1 MKRAKRLIAL
11 IVCMLLVLTAC
22 GTGKGDNSSNS
33 GSAGGSSSNASS
45 NTSSGASSDSSSGGG
60 SAPSADPVTIRTVI
74 KDVSASNPM
83 YTQYF
88 DALEAA
94 LLEHEGLN
102 VNFEIVELAQGNYA
116 ENLNLLLLGGDIP
129 DLIYFQG
136 GDQPI
141 AAQGLLE
148 DLRPYIEN
156 SKYLK
161 NIMMEHNVK
170 RIENYP
176 YLLWIK
182 PVTPKVPVVRADWF
196 GELSTGKA
204 LLDNP
209 TVDNYYAFFK
219 ELVDSGKA
227 KKYAI
232 TVAGDLAEINFI
244 FNEAFGI
251 TSTWLKKDDGT
262 YEYSLV
268 SEAEKNKL
276 AFYNKLYKEGLFDNE
291 YMTKQWDTKEDA
303 FYKGDAGVVVGTA
316 GKVIDLYEARMKELN
331 GEQAGLVVLPPAK
344 GVAQGFGA
352 TDVTKESR
360 GFAISAVSK
369 HKDVVF
375 RVLDFL
381 ASPEGQTLDRLGFE
395 GQHYNLVDG
404 KAVLTDAFYSEWYA
418 SFWEPIELNTSIPVE
433 GSMLGATAQEALEMP
448 AKYFKEDNNFA
459 IPEEHVATWDALT
472 NLYKEYAA
480 DFITG
485 KKPISDFGKFVDA
498 WYANGGKEITEYAN
512 GLLK

>member
-1 MKRAKRLIAL
+1 MKRWKSLIAL
-11 IVCMLLVLTAC
+11 TVCLLLVLTAC
-22 GTGKGDNSSNS
+22 GTGGKSDNAGPENPPSGPASNEP
-33 GSAGGSSSNASS
+33 AGGSSE
-45 NTSSGASSDSSSGGG
+45 
-60 SAPSADPVTIRTVI
+60 PSAEPVTIRIVI
-74 KDVSASNPM
+74 KDVSASNPL
-83 YTQYF
+83 YARYF
-88 DALEAA
+88 DTLEAE
-94 LLEHEGLN
+94 LLEHEGLH
-102 VNFEIVELAQGNYA
+102 VQFEIVELPQGNYA

-161 NIMMEHNVK
+161 GIMMEHNVK

-196 GELSTGKA
+196 NELSTGRA

-209 TVDNYYAFFK
+209 TVDNYYAFFR

-227 KKYAI
+227 KYGI
-232 TVAGDLAEINFI
+232 TVAGDLAEIDFI

-262 YEYSLV
+262 YEHSLV

-276 AFYNKLYKEGLFDNE
+276 AFYNRLYREGLLDNE

-316 GKVIDLYEARMKELN
+316 GKVLDLYEGRMKELN
-331 GEQAGLVVLPPAK
+331 GDQAGLVVLPPAK
-344 GVAQGFGA
+344 GVSQGFGA

-360 GFAISAVSK
+360 GFAISALSE
-369 HKDVVF
+369 HKDIVF

-381 ASPEGQTLDRLGFE
+381 AGPEGQTLDRLGFE
-395 GQHYNLVDG
+395 GQHYNVVDG
-404 KAVLTDAFYSEWYA
+404 KAVLTEAYFSEWYA
-418 SFWEPIELNTSIPVE
+418 SFWEPIEVNTSIPVD
-433 GSMLGATAQEALEMP
+433 GSLLGPAGQESLEISAQF
-448 AKYFKEDNNFA
+448 FKEDNNFA
-459 IPEEHVATWDALT
+459 IPEEYVATWDALS

-480 DFITG
+480 DIISG
-485 KKPISDFGKFVDA
+485 KRPVDDFAKFVEA
-498 WYANGGKEITEYAN
+498 WYANGGRELADYAN
-512 GLLK
+512 SVLK

>member
-1 MKRAKRLIAL
+1 
-11 IVCMLLVLTAC
+11 
-22 GTGKGDNSSNS
+22 
-33 GSAGGSSSNASS
+33 
-45 NTSSGASSDSSSGGG
+45 
-60 SAPSADPVTIRTVI
+60 VTIRTVI
-74 KDVSASNPM
+74 KDVSASNPL
-83 YTQYF
+83 YAQYF

-102 VNFEIVELAQGNYA
+102 VNFEIVEMAQGSYA
-116 ENLNLLLLGGDIP
+116 ENLNLMLLSGDIP

-141 AAQGLLE
+141 AEQGLLE

-161 NIMMEHNVK
+161 NIMMEHNIK
-170 RIENYP
+170 RIESYP

-196 GELSTGKA
+196 NGTSTGKA

-209 TVDNYYAFFK
+209 TPDNYYAFFK

-227 KKYAI
+227 KFGI

-251 TSTWLKKDDGT
+251 TSTWLKKDDGS
-262 YEYSLV
+262 YEYALIS
-268 SEAEKNKL
+268 SAERDKL

-303 FYKGDAGVVVGTA
+303 FYKGDAGVIVGTA
-316 GKVIDLYEARMKELN
+316 GKVVDLYEARMKELN
-331 GEQAGLVVLPPAK
+331 GDNAGLMVLPPAK
-344 GVAQGFGA
+344 GVSQGFGA

-360 GFAISAVSK
+360 GFAISAVSE

-375 RVLDFL
+375 RILDFL

-395 GQHYNLVDG
+395 GQHYNIVDG
-404 KAVLTDAFYSEWYA
+404 KAVLTDAFYSEWVA
-418 SFWEPIELNTSIPVE
+418 SFWEPIELNTTIPVE
-433 GSMLGATAQEALEMP
+433 SSLLGATAQEALEMP
-448 AKYFKEDNNFA
+448 TKYFKEDNNFA
-459 IPEEHVATWDALT
+459 IPEQYVATWDALT
-472 NLYKEYAA
+472 NIYKEYAT

-485 KKPISDFGKFVDA
+485 KKPISDWQKFVDA
-498 WYANGGKEITEYAN
+498 WYANGGTDITKYAN
-512 GLLK
+512 DLLK

>member
-1 MKRAKRLIAL
+1 MKRMKSLIAL
-11 IVCMLLVLTAC
+11 MVCILLAVTAC
-22 GTGKGDNSSNS
+22 SSGGKNNPA
-33 GSAGGSSSNASS
+33 GSGGSGGSS
-45 NTSSGASSDSSSGGG
+45 NTSSNASADNTP
-60 SAPSADPVTIRTVI
+60 APSGDPVTIRTVI
-74 KDVSASNPM
+74 KDVSASNPL
-83 YTQYF
+83 YAQYF

-102 VNFEIVELAQGNYA
+102 VQFELVELPQGNYA

-141 AAQGLLE
+141 AEQGLLE

-161 NIMMEHNVK
+161 NIMMEHNIK
-170 RIENYP
+170 RIESYP

-182 PVTPKVPVVRADWF
+182 PVTPKVPVVRADWLSGLAT
-196 GELSTGKA
+196 GEA
-204 LLDNP
+204 LMDNP
-209 TVDNYYAFFK
+209 TPDNYYAFFK

-227 KKYAI
+227 KYGI

-244 FNEAFGI
+244 FNEAFGV

-268 SEAEKNKL
+268 SQAEKNKL
-276 AFYNKLYKEGLFDNE
+276 EFYNKLYKEGLFDNE

-303 FYKGDAGVVVGTA
+303 FYKGDAGVIVGTA
-316 GKVIDLYEARMKELN
+316 GKVIDLYEARMKELH
-331 GEQAGLVVLPPAK
+331 GDSAGLVVLPPAK
-344 GVAQGFGA
+344 GVSQGFGA

-360 GFAISAVSK
+360 GFAISAVSE

-375 RVLDFL
+375 RILDFL

-395 GQHYNLVDG
+395 GQHYNVVDG
-404 KAVLTDAFYSEWYA
+404 KAVLTDAFFSEWIA
-418 SFWEPIELNTSIPVE
+418 SFWEPIELNTTIPVE
-433 GSMLGATAQEALEMP
+433 GALLGATAQESLEMP
-448 AKYFKEDNNFA
+448 TKYFKEDNNFA

-485 KKPISDFGKFVDA
+485 KKPISDFDKFVEA
-498 WYANGGKEITEYAN
+498 WYANGGKDITEYAN

>member
-1 MKRAKRLIAL
+1 MKRTKNLIAL
-11 IVCMLLVLTAC
+11 MVGLLLVLAAC
-22 GTGKGDNSSNS
+22 GNGGNSDNAGS
-33 GSAGGSSSNASS
+33 GGTPANTPSGGSSESS
-45 NTSSGASSDSSSGGG
+45 AE
-60 SAPSADPVTIRTVI
+60 PVTIRTVI
-74 KDVSASNPM
+74 KDVSASNPL
-83 YTQYF
+83 YAQYF

-102 VNFEIVELAQGNYA
+102 VNFELVELPQGNYA

-156 SKYLK
+156 SNHLK
-161 NIMMEHNVK
+161 SIMMEHNAK

-196 GELSTGKA
+196 DELSTGKA
-204 LLDNP
+204 LMDNP

-227 KKYAI
+227 KYGI
-232 TVAGDLAEINFI
+232 TVAGDLDEINFI

-251 TSTWLKKDDGT
+251 TSTWLQKDDGT
-262 YEYSLV
+262 YEYALV

-276 AFYNKLYKEGLFDNE
+276 TFYNKLYKEGLLDNE

-303 FYKGDAGVVVGTA
+303 FYKGDAGVIVGTA

-344 GVAQGFGA
+344 GVSQGFGA
-352 TDVTKESR
+352 TDVTKEPR
-360 GFAISAVSK
+360 GFAISAVSE
-369 HKDVVF
+369 HKDIVF

-395 GQHYNLVDG
+395 GQHYNIVDG
-404 KAVLTDAFYSEWYA
+404 KAVLTDAFYSEWIA
-418 SFWEPIELNTSIPVE
+418 SFWEPIELNTTIPVD
-433 GSMLGATAQEALEMP
+433 GSLLGETAQTSLEMP
-448 AKYFKEDNNFA
+448 TKYFKEDNSFA

-485 KKPISDFGKFVDA
+485 KKPIDDFDQFVET
-498 WYANGGKEITEYAN
+498 WYANGGKDITAYAN

>member
-1 MKRAKRLIAL
+1 MKRAKSLM
-11 IVCMLLVLTAC
+11 VLLVCLLLFVTAC
-22 GTGKGDNSSNS
+22 SSGGGNN
-33 GSAGGSSSNASS
+33 SAGSGTSAGTAASASN
-45 NTSSGASSDSSSGGG
+45 NTSSGSSGGD
-60 SAPSADPVTIRTVI
+60 SPAAQSEPVKIRAVI
-74 KDVSASNPM
+74 KDVSASNPL
-83 YTQYF
+83 YAKYF
-88 DALEAA
+88 DDLEAQ

-102 VNFEIVELAQGNYA
+102 VEIELVELAQGNYA

-141 AAQGLLE
+141 AEQGLLE

-156 SKYLK
+156 SKYVK
-161 NIMMEHNVK
+161 TIMMDHNIK
-170 RIENYP
+170 RVENYP

-182 PVTPKVPVVRADWF
+182 PHTPRVPVVREDWF
-196 GELSTGKA
+196 NAASSGKA

-209 TVDNYYAFFK
+209 TPDNWYAFFK
-219 ELVDSGKA
+219 ELVASGKS
-227 KKYAI
+227 KYGI
-232 TVAGDLAEINFI
+232 TVAGDLSEINFI

-268 SEAEKNKL
+268 SSAERDKL
-276 AFYNKLYKEGLFDNE
+276 AFYNKLYNEGLFDNE

-303 FYKGDAGVVVGTA
+303 FYKGDAGVIVGTA

-331 GEQAGLVVLPPAK
+331 GDNVGLKVLPPAK
-344 GVAQGFGA
+344 GVSQGFGA
-352 TDVTKESR
+352 IDVTKESR
-360 GFAISAVSK
+360 GFAISAVSE

-375 RVLDFL
+375 QILDFL
-381 ASPEGQTLDRLGFE
+381 ASPAGQTFDRLGFE
-395 GQHYNLVDG
+395 GQHYNIVDG
-404 KAVLTDAFYSEWYA
+404 KAVMTDAYYSEWYA
-418 SFWEPIELNTSIPVE
+418 SFWEPIELNTTIPVE
-433 GSMLGATAQEALEMP
+433 SALLGATAQEALELP

-459 IPEEHVATWDALT
+459 IPEQYVATWDALT

-485 KKPISDFGKFVDA
+485 KKPISDFDKFVEA
-498 WYANGGKEITEYAN
+498 WYANGGKDITDYAN
-512 GLLK
+512 SVLN